1 MDSWYLSRMKDVLI
15 FDIAVRGGLAT
26 STGPLTVTFDDAL
39 TALERL
45 NRLFIEPDGS
55 FVWVNSPP
63 DGMAWQVDGNLI
75 DRGDFLSYVEL
86 KGRCPEAQFDQIL
99 ATLGWPDT
107 PLAFEL
113 TRRGIV
119 VEETEL
125 RRLAATQAGA
135 V

>member
-1 MDSWYLSRMKDVLI
+1 MANVLT

-26 STGPLTVTFDDAL
+26 STGPLTVTFDDVL
-39 TALERL
+39 SALERL
-45 NRLFIEPDGS
+45 DRLFIEPDGS
-55 FVWVNSPP
+55 FVWVNSSP
-63 DGMAWQVDGNLI
+63 DGVTWQVDGNLI
-75 DRGDFLSYVEL
+75 DRGDFLAYVEL

-99 ATLGWPDT
+99 TTLGWPST
-107 PLAFEL
+107 QLAFEL

-119 VEETEL
+119 VEESEL